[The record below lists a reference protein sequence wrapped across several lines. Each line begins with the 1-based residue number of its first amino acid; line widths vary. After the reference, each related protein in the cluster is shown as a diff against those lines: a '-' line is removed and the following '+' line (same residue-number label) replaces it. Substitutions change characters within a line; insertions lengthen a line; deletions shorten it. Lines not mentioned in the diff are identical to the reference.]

1 MFQEN
6 LEQSVIKYTKGK
18 YLPLILQARHTS
30 ATIADMV
37 CETSS
42 LYDTTETGVQVLTL
56 MLELSLPNSH
66 LRPRIFPLSSR
77 WGPPLPHG

>member
-6 LEQSVIKYTKGK
+6 LEQSLIKYTKGK
-18 YLPLILQARHTS
+18 YLPLISQAVV
-30 ATIADMV
+30 DLV

-42 LYDTTETGVQVLTL
+42 LHNTTETGVQVLTL